1 MKILEN
7 GKGKCLAP
15 ENKIDHQLL
24 TALAIAQ
31 GGEEWTLHKLSGSEL
46 AQEATILFEI
56 DLEWFGD
63 GTASLEVC
71 FKNVPFDPLSKVS
84 GNRETI
90 IFWVQVH
97 EDQTLNVMWQAAG
110 QIKWLPHKPSF
121 ANLLPS
127 AAARTNGGES

>member
-24 TALAIAQ
+24 TGLAIAQ
-31 GGEEWTLHKLSGSEL
+31 GGEEWTIHKLSGSEL

-56 DLEWFGD
+56 DLEWKED
-63 GTASLEVC
+63 GTAIVETC
-71 FKNVPFDPLSKVS
+71 FENIPFDLLSEDRVF

-97 EDQTLNVMWQAAG
+97 EDQTLDVMWQAAG
-110 QIKWLPHKPSF
+110 QINRLPHKPSF
-121 ANLLPS
+121 ANLTTPHY
-127 AAARTNGGES
+127 TDT